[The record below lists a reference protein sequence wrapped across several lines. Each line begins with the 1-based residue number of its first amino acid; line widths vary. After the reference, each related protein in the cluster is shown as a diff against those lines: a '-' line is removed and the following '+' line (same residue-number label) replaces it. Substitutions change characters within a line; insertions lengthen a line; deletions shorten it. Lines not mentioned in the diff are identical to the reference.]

1 MQQKCARAQIHVQH
15 KDKGGVVVR
24 SIEIQNLQFSHDKIY
39 WQYLPMINEELN
51 AFHCSRLLQTN
62 CKNRKKNHSTLT
74 CLPLLT
80 NFQSL
85 YFTLSNKFIHGMF
98 QFKFGLCEHDVLCS
112 VILTP
117 CHLFCQLFVTLCSPL
132 PSLTRSPAEAACFYG
147 LSTYFGR
154 VGREAPPTVG
164 LLFTSHPG
172 MLMHFEFS
180 SQILR
185 QLMGSF
191 CFDCQCTCLLLN

>member
-1 MQQKCARAQIHVQH
+1 M
-15 KDKGGVVVR
+15 
-24 SIEIQNLQFSHDKIY
+24 E
-39 WQYLPMINEELN
+39 
-51 AFHCSRLLQTN
+51 CS
-62 CKNRKKNHSTLT
+62 
-74 CLPLLT
+74 
-80 NFQSL
+80 SL
-85 YFTLSNKFIHGMF
+85 SLVCVNTMF
-98 QFKFGLCEHDVLCS
+98 S

-185 QLMGSF
+185 P
-191 CFDCQCTCLLLN
+191 FDGLLLFWLPMHMSAFKLKESKFAAINIFNFTFQIWYLILNPKDVQRNEKCFLPFFSDDKICKFC

>member
-1 MQQKCARAQIHVQH
+1 M
-15 KDKGGVVVR
+15 
-24 SIEIQNLQFSHDKIY
+24 E
-39 WQYLPMINEELN
+39 
-51 AFHCSRLLQTN
+51 CS
-62 CKNRKKNHSTLT
+62 S
-74 CLPLLT
+74 
-80 NFQSL
+80 
-85 YFTLSNKFIHGMF
+85 
-98 QFKFGLCEHDVLCS
+98 FKFSLCEHDVLCS

-185 QLMGSF
+185 PI
-191 CFDCQCTCLLLN
+191 DWLLLFWLPMHMSAFKLKESKFAAINIFNFTFQIWYLILSPKDVQRNEKCFLPFFFNDIICKFC